1 MQYKEKPN
9 GVTRMSTEFLTK
21 NLQKVTGEVI
31 TIEGR
36 IDEWKDNWVEFIT
49 DTGDSIMVNGF
60 SWGYG
65 GEGPRGLY
73 DAAQKLGFTQLT
85 REVIASIPMNKRW
98 QMRLNP
104 LVYDELS
111 ITLK

>member
-1 MQYKEKPN
+1 
-9 GVTRMSTEFLTK
+9 MSIEFLAK
-21 NLQKVTGEVI
+21 SLLKVEGKVNV
-31 TIEGR
+31 IEGR
-36 IDEWKDNWVEFIT
+36 IDDSGDQWVVFLT
-49 DTGDSIMVNGF
+49 DRDSIMVNGF

-85 REVIASIPMNKRW
+85 REVISSIPMTKRW
-98 QMRLNP
+98 MMRLTP

>member
-9 GVTRMSTEFLTK
+9 GVTRMSIEFLAKSLLKTEG
-21 NLQKVTGEVI
+21 KVNV
-31 TIEGR
+31 IEGR
-36 IDEWKDNWVEFIT
+36 IDDSGDMWVVFLT
-49 DTGDSIMVNGF
+49 DRDSIMVNGF